1 MILWR
6 APTTATGVSSDLGH
20 ASARTWDKHAQW
32 NTTDTHMEFV
42 AQIHVV
48 KRYGRGRVAV
58 GEEEINAAIVVLF
71 GVIAMIQALQDDANA
86 A

>member
-1 MILWR
+1 
-6 APTTATGVSSDLGH
+6 
-20 ASARTWDKHAQW
+20 
-32 NTTDTHMEFV
+32 MEFV